1 MGYHDQ
7 TSMGG
12 TAKAFL
18 TTHWSLIKDITSDD
32 QRNRALIDLLIQ
44 RYWKPVY
51 FYLRRKGYDNE
62 QAKDLTQ
69 GFFHEVV
76 LSRQLVQTA
85 DPARGRF
92 RSLLLS
98 AMERYVIDQ
107 MDKETARKR
116 IPKEKLVSLD
126 LADHWDLPDVVFESS
141 PADSYNYGWVSAL
154 LDQILSQVQAK
165 CREQDMEIHWN
176 IFHDR
181 VVRPIVEDAACPSL
195 SEICKKYGIE
205 NEKKASNMMITVKRC
220 FQAALKECIRNTV
233 ASEQNIDEELREIMR
248 FFPKR
253 AQHSD

>member
-1 MGYHDQ
+1 MGYYDE

-12 TAKAFL
+12 TVKAFL
-18 TTHWSLIKDITSDD
+18 TTHWSLIKDIKSDD
-32 QRNRALIDLLIQ
+32 ERNRSLANLLIQ

-51 FYLRRKGYDNE
+51 FYMRRKGYDNE

-76 LSRQLVQTA
+76 LGRKLIQTA
-85 DPARGRF
+85 DPAKGRF

-98 AMERYVIDQ
+98 ALERYLIDQ

-116 IPKEKLVSLD
+116 IPKKKLLSLD
-126 LADHWDLPDVVFESS
+126 LAENWDLPAVVSESS

-165 CREQDMEIHWN
+165 CREQDMEVHWN
-176 IFHDR
+176 IFNDR
-181 VVRPIVEDAACPSL
+181 VVRPIVEDDACPSL
-195 SEICKKYGIE
+195 TEVCQKYGIE

-220 FQAALKECIRNTV
+220 FQAALKESVRNTV
-233 ASEQNIDEELREIMR
+233 ASEQEIDGELKEIMR
-248 FFPKR
+248 FFPES
-253 AQHSD
+253 AQHSQ

>member
-1 MGYHDQ
+1 MGYHDE

-18 TTHWSLIKDITSDD
+18 TTHWSLIKDFESDD
-32 QRNRALIDLLIQ
+32 KRNRSLINLLIQ

-69 GFFHEVV
+69 GFFYEVV
-76 LSRQLVQTA
+76 LSRRLVQTA
-85 DPARGRF
+85 DPAKGRF

-98 AMERYVIDQ
+98 ALERYLIDQ
-107 MDKETARKR
+107 ISKETAKKR
-116 IPKEKLVSLD
+116 IPKEKLFSLD
-126 LADHWDLPDVVFESS
+126 VSDNWDLPDVVSESS
-141 PADSYNYGWVSAL
+141 PDDSYNYGWVSAL

-165 CREQDMEIHWN
+165 CKEQGMEVHWN
-176 IFHDR
+176 IFNDR
-181 VVRPIVEDAACPSL
+181 IVRPIVKGVASPSL
-195 SEICKKYGIE
+195 TEICRKYGIE
-205 NEKKASNMMITVKRC
+205 TEKKASNMTITVKRC

-233 ASEQNIDEELREIMR
+233 TSEQEINKELKEIMR
-248 FFPKR
+248 FFPES

>member
-1 MGYHDQ
+1 MGCYDQ

-18 TTHWSLIKDITSDD
+18 TTHWSLIKDIESDD
-32 QRNRALIDLLIQ
+32 ERNRSLIDLLIR

-51 FYLRRKGYDNE
+51 FYLRRKGYNNE

-76 LSRQLVQTA
+76 LSRKLVQSA
-85 DPARGRF
+85 DPAKGRF

-98 AMERYVIDQ
+98 ALERYLIDQ
-107 MDKETARKR
+107 IDKETARKR

-126 LADHWDLPDVVFESS
+126 VGENWDLPDVVLESS
-141 PADSYNYGWVSAL
+141 PDDSYNYGWVSAL

-165 CREQDMEIHWN
+165 CREQDMEVHWN
-176 IFHDR
+176 IFNDR

-195 SEICKKYGIE
+195 TEVCRKYGIE
-205 NEKKASNMMITVKRC
+205 SEKKASNMMITVKRC
-220 FQAALKECIRNTV
+220 FQAALKECVRNTV
-233 ASEQNIDEELREIMR
+233 ASEQEINEELREIMR
-248 FFPKR
+248 FFLES

>member
-1 MGYHDQ
+1 MGTYDQ

-12 TAKAFL
+12 TVKAFL
-18 TTHWSLIKDITSDD
+18 TTHWSLIEDITSDD
-32 QRNRALIDLLIQ
+32 QRNRSLADLLIR

-62 QAKDLTQ
+62 QVKDLTQ

-76 LSRQLVQTA
+76 LSRRLLDTA

-98 AMERYVIDQ
+98 ALERYLIDQ
-107 MDKETARKR
+107 RDKETAGKR
-116 IPKEKLVSLD
+116 IPRAKLISLD
-126 LADHWDLPDVVFESS
+126 LDDHWDLPDVVLESS

-165 CREQDMEIHWN
+165 CTEQGLEVHWN
-176 IFHDR
+176 VFHDR
-181 VVRPIVEDAACPSL
+181 VVRPIVKEETCPSL
-195 SEICKKYGIE
+195 TEMCAKYGIE

-233 ASEQNIDEELREIMR
+233 ASEQEIDAELREIMR
-248 FFPKR
+248 FFPEG
-253 AQHSD
+253 AQPSQ